1 MDYILTIF
9 AFFLG
14 TAIGSFLN
22 VVAIRLPKRRKFLQ
36 LQQRSKCPKCRHV
49 LHTPDLVPIVS
60 YLFLRGRCRYCRKPI
75 SPQYVLLELITGA
88 TFALLVWQYGVSGT
102 TLVGLVG
109 ASFLIALGTID
120 ARLKIVPDA
129 LSLPAIASVFL
140 VQVLVISQ
148 FGAHGFSSAMFRSLG
163 GLLLGAA
170 IGALWFWLQW
180 LVSRGKWVGTGDI
193 RLGALL
199 GVFLGMPHTLLALF
213 LAYIT
218 GSLWAGVLLA
228 RHKVRFGGSIPFG
241 AFLAFAAIVIFI
253 FGPAVVSWYQ
263 RVIGW

>member
-1 MDYILTIF
+1 MIYLLTIF
-9 AFFLG
+9 AFLIG

-36 LQQRSKCPKCRHV
+36 LNQRSKCPQCRHV
-49 LHTPDLVPIVS
+49 LHTPDLVPIAS
-60 YLFLRGRCRYCRKPI
+60 YLLLRGRCRYCRKPI
-75 SPQYVLLELITGA
+75 SPQYVLLELITGV

-102 TLVGLVG
+102 TLVGLIG

-129 LSLPAIASVFL
+129 LSLPAIASVFI
-140 VQVLVISQ
+140 VQLFVIAR
-148 FGAHGFSSAMFRSLG
+148 FGVDGLTPAMFRSLG
-163 GLLLGAA
+163 GLLVGAA
-170 IGALWFWLQW
+170 VGALWFWLQW
-180 LVSRGKWVGTGDI
+180 VVSRGKWVGTGDI

-213 LAYIT
+213 LAYMT
-218 GSLWAGVLLA
+218 GSLWAVVLLL
-228 RHKVRFGGSIPFG
+228 RRKVRFGGIIPFG
-241 AFLAFAAIVIFI
+241 AFLAFAGIITFI

>member
-1 MDYILTIF
+1 MPLILTLF
-9 AFFLG
+9 AFLFG

-49 LHTPDLVPIVS
+49 LHPPDLVPIFS

-75 SPQYVLLELITGA
+75 SLQYVLLEAITGV

-102 TLVGLVG
+102 TLVGLIG

-120 ARLKIVPDA
+120 ARLKIVPDN
-129 LSLPAIASVFL
+129 LSLPAIVVTFL
-140 VQVLVISQ
+140 ANILVISH
-148 FGAHGFSSAMFRSLG
+148 FGTNGLSAAMFRSLC
-163 GLLLGAA
+163 GLLVGAA
-170 IGALWFWLQW
+170 LGSLWFWLQW
-180 LVSRGKWVGTGDI
+180 LVSRGRWVGTGDI

-199 GVFLGMPHTLLALF
+199 GVFLGMPLTLVALF

-218 GSLWAGVLLA
+218 GSIWAVVLLA
-228 RHKVRFGGSIPFG
+228 RRKVRFGSAIPFG
-241 AFLAFAAIVIFI
+241 AFLALAGVITFI
-253 FGPAVVSWYQ
+253 FGSAVVSWYQ

>member
-1 MDYILTIF
+1 MPLILPLF
-9 AFFLG
+9 AFIFG

-36 LQQRSKCPKCRHV
+36 LNQRSKCPNCRHV

-60 YLFLRGRCRYCRKPI
+60 YLSLRGRCRYCRKPI
-75 SPQYVLLELITGA
+75 SPQYMLLELITGV

-102 TLVGLVG
+102 TFVGLIG

-120 ARLKIVPDA
+120 ARLKIVPDN
-129 LSLPAIASVFL
+129 LSLPAILVTFL
-140 VQVLVISQ
+140 AQVLVISD
-148 FGAHGFSSAMFRSLG
+148 FGVNGFNAAMLRSLC
-163 GLLLGAA
+163 GLV
-170 IGALWFWLQW
+170 IGAIIGVLWFWLQW
-180 LVSRGKWVGTGDI
+180 VVSRGKWVGTGDI

-199 GVFLGMPHTLLALF
+199 GVFLGMPLALVALF

-218 GSLWAGVLLA
+218 GSIWAVALLA
-228 RHKVRFGGSIPFG
+228 RRKVKFSSAIPFG
-241 AFLAFAAIVIFI
+241 AFLALAGVIAFI

-263 RVIGW
+263 QFIGL

>member
-1 MDYILTIF
+1 MTLILTLF
-9 AFFLG
+9 AFLFG

-36 LQQRSKCPKCRHV
+36 LQQRSTCPKCRHV
-49 LHTPDLVPIVS
+49 LHAPDLVPIFS
-60 YLFLRGRCRYCRKPI
+60 YLALRGRCRYCRKSI
-75 SPQYVLLELITGA
+75 SPQYLLLELITGV
-88 TFALLVWQYGVSGT
+88 TFALLAWQYGPSGV

-129 LSLPAIASVFL
+129 LSVPAIVVTAL
-140 VQVLVISQ
+140 VQALVITRAGS
-148 FGAHGFSSAMFRSLG
+148 HGVSAGMLRTFG
-163 GLLLGAA
+163 GLLLGAG

-180 LVSRGKWVGTGDI
+180 FVSRGRWVGTGDI

-199 GVFLGMPHTLLALF
+199 GVFLGMPLTLVALF

-218 GSLWAGVLLA
+218 GSAWAVVLLA
-228 RHKVRFGGSIPFG
+228 RRKVRFGGSIPFG
-241 AFLAFAAIVIFI
+241 AFLAIAGILTFI
-253 FGPAVVSWYQ
+253 FGPGMVSWYQ